1 MRASLHELWQYACE
15 RAPRWLKIFGYA
27 GRDFVIDDGLHWSAA
42 VAFYGVLSIFPLA
55 LAAVDIASWFTDPR
69 GASQQVS
76 EILQHV
82 MPHAGTVRDIIDKA
96 IATRQRTGSLSILFL
111 LYTGGRAFAV
121 LIRAMNVAC
130 DTDEIP
136 GFFRRLLVQMAML
149 FSVGL
154 LFLAALLS
162 NLLVPALG
170 DALTPVPHGKAVIME
185 AIAWTVPSL
194 FLLGGFFCLYKFVP
208 RHRCNWQSALLGSV
222 AATVLCAAAKPLFVV
237 YISRLASYSQ
247 VYGWLAIAIIFM
259 IWAEILSIITFYGG
273 ELASHIQMI
282 GYDGL
287 TGEEVS
293 RRHRLRSP
301 GRSAESSGSSSGQ
314 P

>member
-1 MRASLHELWQYACE
+1 MTLVSLRKRWRSLCDQ
-15 RAPRWLKIFGYA
+15 APQWIKILGYA
-27 GRDFVIDDGLHWSAA
+27 GRDFAIDDGLHWSAA
-42 VAFYGVLSIFPLA
+42 IAYYGVLSIFPLA
-55 LAAVDIASWFTDPR
+55 LAVVDIASWFTDPH

-76 EILQHV
+76 DILRHV
-82 MPHAGTVRDIIDKA
+82 MPHADTVRDIIDKA
-96 IATRQRTGSLSILFL
+96 IANRHRTGLLSILFL

-121 LIRAMNVAC
+121 LIRALNVAC
-130 DTDEIP
+130 DTNEIP
-136 GFFRRLLVQMAML
+136 GFFRRLLLQLAVL

-154 LFLAALLS
+154 LFLGALVS
-162 NLLVPALG
+162 NLLVPVLG
-170 DALTPVPHGKAVIME
+170 TVLAPVPYGRETI
-185 AIAWTVPSL
+185 ISLIDWIVPSL

-222 AATVLCAAAKPLFVV
+222 AATALCAGAKPLFVV

-247 VYGWLAIAIIFM
+247 VYGWLTIGIIFM
-259 IWAEILSIITFYGG
+259 VWAEILSVITLYGG

-287 TGEEVS
+287 TGQEVS

-301 GRSAESSGSSSGQ
+301 GRSTEPEPKGIV
-314 P
+314 